1 VCACFVDLFPEDH
14 LSLHFFL
21 GPSGRVLKGDLLGF
35 IKAKSEGGKQERAT
49 AEPTAQAAPALASAT
64 TGAVEP
70 TPLPA
75 FIQLREDETKAIGGI
90 ERLMVKSMNASLSI
104 PHFM

>member
-1 VCACFVDLFPEDH
+1 MCACFVDLFPEDD
-14 LSLHFFL
+14 LSLHFSL
-21 GPSGRVLKGDLLGF
+21 GPSGRVLKGDLLGL
-35 IKAKSEGGKQERAT
+35 IKAKSEGGKQERAS
-49 AEPTAQAAPALASAT
+49 AEATAQAAPALASAT
-64 TGAVEP
+64 SGTVEP

-75 FIQLREDETKAIGGI
+75 FVTLREDETKAIDGI